1 MNIMYIIII
10 YICLILLIIGISV
23 LIFIFINYMKH
34 LNGLEEINNDVTDV
48 IKSLQKRENDI
59 SIDSIQRLEFT
70 NDLLEFI
77 DKLIDVELL
86 NNKRFDIILDEV
98 NSTRKPSI
106 DVNESLTDIST
117 TVFEA
122 IKPDIFVTPYSVLT
136 EDYLMK
142 YIQKRTF
149 IKYMV
154 YLNESVSSKL

>member
-1 MNIMYIIII
+1 MDNTIYFIIW
-10 YICLILLIIGISV
+10 LLLLG
-23 LIFIFINYMKH
+23 IFILIVIFSNYMKQV
-34 LNGLEEINNDVTDV
+34 NGLEEVNNNVADA
-48 IKSLQKRENDI
+48 IESLKKRENDI
-59 SIDSIQRLEFT
+59 SIDSIQRLQFT

-98 NSTRKPSI
+98 NNTRKPSI
-106 DVNESLTDIST
+106 DVNESLTEIST

>member
-1 MNIMYIIII
+1 MDNTIYFIIWLLLLGIFI
-10 YICLILLIIGISV
+10 LII
-23 LIFIFINYMKH
+23 LFKNYMKQV
-34 LNGLEEINNDVTDV
+34 NGLEEVNNNVADA
-48 IKSLQKRENDI
+48 IESLKKRENDI
-59 SIDSIQRLEFT
+59 SIDSIQRLQFT

-98 NSTRKPSI
+98 NNTRKPSI
-106 DVNESLTDIST
+106 DVNESLTEIST